1 LSAVPISIGGD
12 IAVTGWVEVL
22 FQRIKTK
29 EMTAAAR
36 KSAEEGNLQKAIVEL
51 AEAIETLIRE

>member
-1 LSAVPISIGGD
+1 M
-12 IAVTGWVEVL
+12 TGWVEVL